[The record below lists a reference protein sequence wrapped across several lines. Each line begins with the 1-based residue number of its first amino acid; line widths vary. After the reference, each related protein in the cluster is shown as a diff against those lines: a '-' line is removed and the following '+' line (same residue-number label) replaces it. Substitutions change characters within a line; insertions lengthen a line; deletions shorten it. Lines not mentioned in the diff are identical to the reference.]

1 MEENKIFIV
10 VDNLEL
16 RDGDKV
22 KGFCGLFFQA
32 EKALD
37 YVIENQKKSHDLEVI
52 TYPIPLSYEEIVKKT
67 PTTEPDTTPYPWPN
81 VNPQP
86 YLGDWPLPQVWYG
99 TGNPTITTNGTGN
112 YLKGYPSGETSCT
125 LQFSKK

>member
-52 TYPIPLSYEEIVKKT
+52 TYPIPLSYEEIEKKSLHLNQIPILILGQMLT
-67 PTTEPDTTPYPWPN
+67 HNPILVIGRCHKFGMGLETQQSQQTEP
-81 VNPQP
+81 V
-86 YLGDWPLPQVWYG
+86 
-99 TGNPTITTNGTGN
+99 II
-112 YLKGYPSGETSCT
+112 
-125 LQFSKK
+125 